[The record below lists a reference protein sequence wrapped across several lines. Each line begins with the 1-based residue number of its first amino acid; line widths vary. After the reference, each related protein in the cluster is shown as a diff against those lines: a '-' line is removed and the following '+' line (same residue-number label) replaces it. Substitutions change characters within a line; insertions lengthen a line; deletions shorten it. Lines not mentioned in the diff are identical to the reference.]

1 MAMWLLLPRLCLVL
15 SSLTGVA
22 RSASPVVLQWLNAS
36 AAENPQIPP
45 GVGRALS
52 ALIIGHGGR
61 LVACSGKNL
70 LAFHRNGSFAWIV
83 PLGYNCRQDI
93 SLVTERDK
101 IYLVTEDNKV
111 IKISPQSLQT
121 STPSSE
127 VFFSHNPA
135 PGRSEQI
142 IGLSTSSSYSSLFI
156 TIANRGLFSF
166 SLRDGQ
172 LQWSA
177 GPVIDRF
184 GYRLGCKGNIS
195 GCYFS
200 SAPVVDQCEGTLYIS
215 NTKGQLYSMFIHS
228 RQYRWIQDLS
238 SIDKVITIAPGNNGR
253 LYILLPRKSVVLG
266 LDVLTGNISWQQSI
280 GPLSNEK
287 ILPAVDSNGWI
298 STGSLDGFLYSVSP
312 DGEIRKFLQKTAPN
326 SVIHASPVLDC
337 SGFSVYISQTIM
349 EAKSSQ
355 TIGDYTYVSAMKPSS
370 ILFTLLAPATGTVY
384 WTEKYPGQ
392 LSNLLSSSD
401 LEYFRLDETIL
412 LTTLSAARIGS
423 AVQCYTKSDH
433 NHVLLLFFFQLFVIV
448 IQAVVVRFC
457 CIFWRK
463 KKLQKNNGLQKF
475 LEKRRSLHSKRR
487 VLGKIISELEQ
498 KAAQDASSNET
509 LEHLGEMVKAKEC
522 IERKLYT
529 SYSLGRDVLGLRRGS
544 SSILPLYNGKHKSH
558 SFHGTQRESITIFN
572 MLSDSSSLEE
582 DKSSSS
588 YSSSSGSYNGSSSG
602 DMEFDTGSRSA
613 GEAGAGPSNTA
624 DVTEGDQD
632 KLPADVESSY
642 QVFMNPL
649 YAQGESSSRS
659 LSEREEFLMPQGSAP
674 AKRMWLKR
682 RRTLSSMN

>member
-287 ILPAVDSNGWI
+287 ILPAVDSN
-298 STGSLDGFLYSVSP
+298 
-312 DGEIRKFLQKTAPN
+312 
-326 SVIHASPVLDC
+326 
-337 SGFSVYISQTIM
+337 
-349 EAKSSQ
+349 
-355 TIGDYTYVSAMKPSS
+355 
-370 ILFTLLAPATGTVY
+370 
-384 WTEKYPGQ
+384 GQ